1 MAEFCDTRLIT
12 QCAGYA
18 NNAYEPGLIE
28 GYYIENIEMDCQV
41 FVALNDEDEIIITGQ
56 GTTSMKDWLI
66 DLKIWRTKV
75 SYLNNTLVHAG
86 FIKHYE
92 SVRSDIHVE
101 IERLIK
107 KKKIKK
113 IICTRHSLFGAVA
126 TVIAL
131 DCAIIY
137 DIPVSCV
144 TFGSPRVGGPKFVAL
159 FDKLVST
166 SFRCVRHKDP
176 ITFTPLPIRF
186 KHVRGG
192 VHFGTKLTFNMPFM
206 YDCCGCQVFHHS
218 MEHYLKFI
226 KNVHEEKMSNFF
238 NKVTAA
244 IGNMVSDVSDAL
256 PSLGFTEQE
265 NIETENIDIKNVEK
279 ENIEKDDTEVCKV
292 CDECKVCAVC
302 DDCYILHHNNK
313 IYTRA
318 SELDVD
324 IFRRQP
330 RTLGHRFPKKHTF

>member
-1 MAEFCDTRLIT
+1 
-12 QCAGYA
+12 
-18 NNAYEPGLIE
+18 
-28 GYYIENIEMDCQV
+28 MDCQV
-41 FVALNDEDEIIITGQ
+41 FVALNDEDEIIITGP
-56 GTTSMKDWLI
+56 GTTTMKDWLI
-66 DLKIWRTKV
+66 DFKTWRIKV

-101 IERLIK
+101 IERIINL
-107 KKKIKK
+107 KKIKR
-113 IICTRHSLFGAVA
+113 IICTGHSLFGAVA

-192 VHFGTKLTFNMPFM
+192 VHFGKKLTFDMPFI

-218 MEHYLKFI
+218 MENYFKFI
-226 KNVHEEKMSNFF
+226 KEVHENKISKVF
-238 NKVTAA
+238 NKVTTVIAN
-244 IGNMVSDVSDAL
+244 IVSDVSDAL
-256 PSLGFTEQE
+256 PSPGFTEQE
-265 NIETENIDIKNVEK
+265 QVEKQNVEK
-279 ENIEKDDTEVCKV
+279 HETKVCKV
-292 CDECKVCAVC
+292 CNDCNVCTVCK
-302 DDCYILHHNNK
+302 DCYILHHNNK
-313 IYTRA
+313 
-318 SELDVD
+318 L
-324 IFRRQP
+324 
-330 RTLGHRFPKKHTF
+330 HTPAQHFFDNDRMLYLRDREEIKFYLQKR